1 MGLPWGTG
9 GRGSEHRDPRDSE
22 AARRERACQM
32 GLPPGVDPADLPF
45 TLQRTLGAIA
55 ILGCTDLLS
64 QEHILLL
71 ARPQLQEL
79 SVGSP
84 GPVTNKATK
93 VGSHWGPKQWVWGH
107 PFSQMTLLSLS
118 FAARTGRALRTAVRA
133 SPGTC
138 SGNAGPLPGPG
149 TPPEPARLT
158 AQQLCSEG
166 SFLSYLAQLMRSL
179 LQEAPLDC
187 LDGVTLCCSTH
198 VPAHG
203 SAWLAAPSSWSVDSP
218 IHLCPLPTNA

>member
-1 MGLPWGTG
+1 MRGAGGQGHLGSAWGAG

-45 TLQRTLGAIA
+45 TLQRALGAIA

-79 SVGSP
+79 SVGNP

-93 VGSHWGPKQWVWGH
+93 VGSHRGPKQWVRGH
-107 PFSQMTLLSLS
+107 PFPQTTLLSLS

-138 SGNAGPLPGPG
+138 SGNTGPLPGPG
-149 TPPEPARLT
+149 TPPEPACLT

-166 SFLSYLAQLMRSL
+166 ISSPTWLSWCPASCRKPPLTAWMELPCASPPMSQHMGL
-179 LQEAPLDC
+179 LGSHLPAP
-187 LDGVTLCCSTH
+187 G
-198 VPAHG
+198 A
-203 SAWLAAPSSWSVDSP
+203 
-218 IHLCPLPTNA
+218 

>member
-1 MGLPWGTG
+1 MNPT
-9 GRGSEHRDPRDSE
+9 
-22 AARRERACQM
+22 
-32 GLPPGVDPADLPF
+32 DLPF
-45 TLQRTLGAIA
+45 TLQRALGAIA

-79 SVGSP
+79 SVGNP

-93 VGSHWGPKQWVWGH
+93 VGSRRGPKQWVRGH
-107 PFSQMTLLSLS
+107 PFPQTTLLSPS

-138 SGNAGPLPGPG
+138 LGNAGPLPSPG
-149 TPPEPARLT
+149 TPPEPAHPT

-166 SFLSYLAQLMRSL
+166 SFLSYLVQLMRSL

-187 LDGVTLCCSTH
+187 LDGVTLRFSTH

-203 SAWLAAPSSWSVDSP
+203 SAWLAAPSS
-218 IHLCPLPTNA
+218 